1 MYKLQKD
8 YMEKN
13 LKIIF
18 INKMAF
24 YKYKKKMSEQQDQ
37 KTIIYLKN
45 IDIQK
50 QNKEM
55 LEIQEIIMMKML
67 LA

>member
-24 YKYKKKMSEQQDQ
+24 YKYKKKMSEQQD
-37 KTIIYLKN
+37 
-45 IDIQK
+45 
-50 QNKEM
+50 
-55 LEIQEIIMMKML
+55 
-67 LA
+67 